1 MSTQHATVLGSG
13 GDANRL
19 ESAGRLG
26 RRRNREAQ
34 TWSIHSCW
42 HLGVCRNKEDV
53 RGASVISIEVW
64 SFGC

>member
-1 MSTQHATVLGSG
+1 MSVQHATVLGSG
-13 GDANRL
+13 GDASRL

-42 HLGVCRNKEDV
+42 HFGVCRGKEDI
-53 RGASVISIEVW
+53 REASVISIEVR